1 MCCKNV
7 KLAVI
12 HFQNVTLS
20 LKERDT
26 NLVLVQGN
34 DLLRRNRTSFVA
46 EGTKFNYSRTRV
58 NGTASSSLL
67 EEESI
72 SARGPILGPIVVLA
86 SSDIVNA
93 R

>member
-1 MCCKNV
+1 M
-7 KLAVI
+7 
-12 HFQNVTLS
+12 TLS

-46 EGTKFNYSRTRV
+46 EGTKFNYSRTRAV
-58 NGTASSSLL
+58 GTGSSFV

-86 SSDIVNA
+86 SSDLLNA